1 MSKLSH
7 SDERFMRDLEI
18 RACVKDAP
26 EELQVQFERLTVS
39 IIADAEEL
47 KQIDKYANL
56 EVGPVEITSLSN
68 AVTHLQAFILKH
80 KRKVAA

>member
-39 IIADAEEL
+39 LIADAEEL
-47 KQIDKYANL
+47 KQIDKFANL